1 MTVDGPLNPSP
12 IGAVS
17 PVVVTWPPIL
27 PVSHKHMTPLAC
39 LMTPLPL
46 RITESP
52 APNVISARAA
62 RLKSKDDNKSKKQ
75 IAADVVAEYLIGA
88 DNMAMVYVSPD
99 PYGTAFEEEL
109 DLRKF
114 NLSSHRTAGLCF
126 FEKDDRLF
134 LASMAPST
142 PGARIPRWRT
152 RIRGAWLISINGT
165 TVTSIAD
172 AQRVFQ
178 TLSGTG
184 ATSCTLLFSHP
195 EVTPD
200 ISNKGLP
207 ILSSSDFSY
216 FTHDQLN
223 NRLDLLKE
231 GLRIQRTRSY
241 EIVQSGDVLNYTTRV
256 MKLTR
261 GKLPRTTGRTQNKC
275 N

>member
-1 MTVDGPLNPSP
+1 MSYLRPLLDSNRK
-12 IGAVS
+12 
-17 PVVVTWPPIL
+17 T
-27 PVSHKHMTPLAC
+27 T
-39 LMTPLPL
+39 T
-46 RITESP
+46 
-52 APNVISARAA
+52 N
-62 RLKSKDDNKSKKQ
+62 
-75 IAADVVAEYLIGA
+75 VVAEYLIGA
-88 DNMAMVYVSPD
+88 DDMAMVYVSPD

-142 PGARIPRWRT
+142 PGARIPRWQT

-178 TLSGTG
+178 TVSGTG
-184 ATSCTLLFSHP
+184 AASCTLLFSHP

-256 MKLTR
+256 TKLTR
-261 GKLPRTTGRTQNKC
+261 GKLPRTTGRTQNTC